1 MIQLNVAIVSNEW
14 FMTYNEQTKEVIVQ
28 PTYVDGNTSAVIS
41 DNIKIEVAENEQ
53 ILLDIISELNLI
65 MPENDI

>member
-14 FMTYNEQTKEVIVQ
+14 FMTYNEQTKEVIVI